1 MLALGMLLAAYGVFS
16 KHVRIRNG
24 TLRGRIATD
33 RSQILF
39 VRAMFVLIGAGCVI
53 FGLIDG
59 LHQV

>member
-1 MLALGMLLAAYGVFS
+1 MLALGLLLAAYGVFS
-16 KHVRIRNG
+16 KRVRIRNG

-39 VRAMFVLIGAGCVI
+39 VRGMFVLMGAGCVI

-59 LHQV
+59 